1 MDRDVPFHVSFHD
14 QRGSALREGVILQK
28 CPMEERCDLA
38 AHLEGLVVGST
49 AACLVVGLA
58 SFGTAFDSPS
68 KIGYWL

>member
-1 MDRDVPFHVSFHD
+1 
-14 QRGSALREGVILQK
+14 
-28 CPMEERCDLA
+28 MEERCDLA